1 MKDKENAPLDSAK
14 SSGATDNQIP
24 KYNNFIAAMQSEI
37 QALEKSFGGNGIT
50 TIKHTEIL
58 TTLLEQIQRIDFRE
72 EVGLTDESQKLSKK
86 HYLVSCI
93 ENILEI
99 AHENNWGI
107 CRNHDF
113 IYLYNGAYWSV
124 FDNAEFESF
133 LGQSAERMGIDK
145 YDARLYSFRQQ
156 LIKQFL
162 SVANLPK
169 PTQSDD
175 VVLVNL
181 GNGTFEISK
190 DKQVLRAADRRDF
203 ITYQLPFDYD
213 QTATCPLFMSYLN
226 TVQPDLDRQ
235 KILAEYLGYLFI
247 KASTLKLEKTLLLY
261 GSGANGKSVFFEV
274 VNALLGGTEN
284 VSSYSLQNL
293 TNENGYFRAM
303 LANKLV
309 NYASEIN
316 GKLETSIFKQLV
328 SGEPVEARLP
338 YGEPFTLTNYAKL
351 IFNCNELPKDVEQ
364 TQAYFRRFLIVPFDV
379 TIPEALQDKEL
390 SRKIIDHELSGVFNW
405 ILEGLKRLLVQKAFT
420 HSEAVK
426 NQIEIYKK
434 QSDSVQMFL
443 DEEGY
448 EKSIDVYE
456 EFKTIFSLYRYYCS
470 ESGYRSVS
478 KRTFSDRL
486 KNIGI
491 ETEKKNF
498 GIVVYLKKVS

>member
-181 GNGTFEISK
+181 GN
-190 DKQVLRAADRRDF
+190 R
-203 ITYQLPFDYD
+203 
-213 QTATCPLFMSYLN
+213 
-226 TVQPDLDRQ
+226 
-235 KILAEYLGYLFI
+235 
-247 KASTLKLEKTLLLY
+247 
-261 GSGANGKSVFFEV
+261 
-274 VNALLGGTEN
+274 
-284 VSSYSLQNL
+284 
-293 TNENGYFRAM
+293 
-303 LANKLV
+303 
-309 NYASEIN
+309 
-316 GKLETSIFKQLV
+316 
-328 SGEPVEARLP
+328 
-338 YGEPFTLTNYAKL
+338 
-351 IFNCNELPKDVEQ
+351 
-364 TQAYFRRFLIVPFDV
+364 
-379 TIPEALQDKEL
+379 
-390 SRKIIDHELSGVFNW
+390 
-405 ILEGLKRLLVQKAFT
+405 
-420 HSEAVK
+420 
-426 NQIEIYKK
+426 
-434 QSDSVQMFL
+434 
-443 DEEGY
+443 
-448 EKSIDVYE
+448 
-456 EFKTIFSLYRYYCS
+456 
-470 ESGYRSVS
+470 
-478 KRTFSDRL
+478 
-486 KNIGI
+486 
-491 ETEKKNF
+491 
-498 GIVVYLKKVS
+498 